1 MKSLKEIASHSVLT
15 ESQLKKLE
23 RIILSQG
30 PYTQEAVREEL
41 DWFCAGLGMN
51 DYYFQTTPLQTIAD
65 HIRAIKAAEIIATI
79 KQEKTFK
86 VDLASEHAKDAIY
99 LVDDEHPRSL
109 DVERHIEEKYPNCR
123 LQSYRT
129 ARKALGVEHLRMY
142 VVCLPEFPD
151 AHPAPGETDLKKI
164 GDTTFLATAPR
175 ETVARYQ
182 ALIAKTKDWESP
194 YIDVTE
200 CRRGGEIRIT
210 VVTKRDSSQ
219 RFFSNVSDVFN
230 SHGLVSSRKYIEQ
243 FSNGRTAYSFY
254 LKGIKSRRLVQDLVD
269 DISLIYVIPESPLS
283 CLFREGKLT
292 AQETVFGVSAWSFSH
307 QFLTGYTEEYLRLAE
322 ALDDSPELLGTLRNL
337 KTKLVKDTYHEQRV
351 WDAFMENP
359 VFLKKLFWLFDRK
372 FSPASKSRD
381 IGTALG
387 DLRKEI
393 TRQIPVEIDRDI
405 LLAATLFIDS
415 ILKTNFYVAE
425 KTSLAFMYDP
435 VFLNVV
441 DYPERPFGVFHVI
454 GAELRGFHVR
464 FRDIARGGI
473 RIVRSNNLQTY
484 LNNSDFIFDENY
496 SLASTQQRKN
506 KDIPEGGS
514 KGTILLRWGYEQ
526 RSDEAFKKYI
536 DGLLDLMLNEKGV
549 VDFYGNEVLLFLG
562 PDEGTAELMEWAALR
577 ARARGYR
584 YWRSFSTGKPV
595 SMGGIPHDL
604 YGMTTNSIH
613 EYVTKSLEK
622 LELKE
627 ENVSKVMTGGPD
639 GDLGSN
645 EILISRDRILS
656 IVDGSG
662 VLYDPAGLDRRELT
676 RLAKERRTGEHFHR
690 DRLSKEGFFVN
701 IKDHNIT
708 LPDGERVESGLDFRN
723 AFHLH
728 PRFAADLFVPCGGR
742 PSSIT
747 INNWQKCLDEKGRPR
762 FKVIVE
768 GANLFITQQAR
779 LRLEEKG
786 VVIYKDAS
794 ANKGGVTSSSLEVLA
809 SLALTD
815 KEYEELMCVKGKAIS
830 PFRKKYIAQILEIIR
845 KNARLEF
852 DIIWKEN
859 ETRKIPR
866 SILTDLISE
875 KINLIKD
882 AVGRS
887 DLVSDRAL
895 FRKVTECCI
904 PWILVE
910 KTGFA
915 KIIKR
920 VPMAYLKALFA
931 SELASRYV
939 YHYGLDANEVNFYEF
954 VNERR

>member
-1 MKSLKEIASHSVLT
+1 MKSLKEIAVHSVLT
-15 ESQLKKLE
+15 EKQLKKLE
-23 RIILSQG
+23 QIILTQG
-30 PYTQEAVREEL
+30 PYTREAVREEL

-51 DYYFQTTPLQTIAD
+51 DYYFRTTPLQSIAD

-86 VDLASEHAKDAIY
+86 VDLATEHAKDAIY
-99 LVDDEHPRSL
+99 LVDDEHPRGL
-109 DVERHIEEKYPNCR
+109 EVERHIEEKYPNCR

-142 VVCLPEFPD
+142 VVCVPEFPE
-151 AHPAPGETDLKKI
+151 AHPVPDVTDLKKI

-200 CRRGGEIRIT
+200 CQRGGEVRIT

-230 SHGLVSSRKYIEQ
+230 SHGLVSNRKYVEQ

-254 LKGIKSRRLVQDLVD
+254 LKGIKNRRLIQNLVE

-283 CLFREGKLT
+283 NLFREGKLT
-292 AQETVFGVSAWSFSH
+292 AQETVFSVSAWSFSH
-307 QFLTGYTEEYLRLAE
+307 QFLTGYNDEYLRLSE
-322 ALDDSPELLGTLRNL
+322 ALKDSPELLGTLRNL
-337 KTKLVKDTYHEQRV
+337 KTKLVKDTYTEQRV
-351 WDAFMENP
+351 WDTYMENP
-359 VFLKKLFWLFDRK
+359 VLLKKLFWLFDRK
-372 FSPASKSRD
+372 FSPSSKSRD
-381 IGTALG
+381 IGGPLAN
-387 DLRKEI
+387 LRKEI
-393 TRQIPVEIDRDI
+393 TRQVPVEIDRDI
-405 LLAATLFIDS
+405 LLAAVLFIDS
-415 ILKTNFYVAE
+415 ILKTNFYVKE

-435 VFLNVV
+435 AFLNPV
-441 DYPERPFGVFHVI
+441 DYPERPFGVFQII
-454 GAELRGFHVR
+454 GAELRGFHIR

-496 SLASTQQRKN
+496 NLASTQQRKN

-526 RSDEAFKKYI
+526 RADEAFKKYI

-549 VDFYGNEVLLFLG
+549 VDFYGKEVLLFLG

-577 ARARGYR
+577 AKTRGYP

-613 EYVTKSLEK
+613 EYVLKSLEK
-622 LELKE
+622 LGLKE
-627 ENVSKVMTGGPD
+627 KNITKVMTGGPD

-645 EILISRDRILS
+645 EILISEDRILS

-676 RLAKERRTGEHFHR
+676 HLAKGRKMVEHFR
-690 DRLSKEGFFVN
+690 RERLSKEGFFVGTKEN
-701 IKDHNIT
+701 NIT
-708 LPDGERVESGLDFRN
+708 LPDGEAVESGLHFRN

-728 PRFAADLFVPCGGR
+728 PKFSADLFVPCGGR

-747 INNWQKCLDEKGRPR
+747 ISNWQDCLDDKGRPR
-762 FKVIVE
+762 IKVIIE

-815 KEYEELMCVKGKAIS
+815 EEYEKLMCVKRGFVS
-830 PFRKKYIAQILEIIR
+830 PFRKKYVAQILEIIR
-845 KNARLEF
+845 ENARLEF

-859 ETRKIPR
+859 EARKIPR

-875 KINLIKD
+875 KINMIKD

-887 DLVSDRAL
+887 DLISDRGL
-895 FRKVTECCI
+895 FKKVTECCI
-904 PWILVE
+904 PRVLVGE
-910 KTGFA
+910 IGFA
-915 KIIKR
+915 KITKR
-920 VPMAYLKALFA
+920 VPMTYLKALFA

-939 YHYGLDANEVNFYEF
+939 YRYGLEANEVDFYGF
-954 VNERR
+954 VNGLR